1 MPYLQQT
8 YLVKLYS
15 NAFGLDNISNRQKKS
30 VDPKKLP
37 FVLYLISGSHESL
50 GNLSEQ

>member
-30 VDPKKLP
+30 GDPKKNSRLC
-37 FVLYLISGSHESL
+37 YI
-50 GNLSEQ
+50 